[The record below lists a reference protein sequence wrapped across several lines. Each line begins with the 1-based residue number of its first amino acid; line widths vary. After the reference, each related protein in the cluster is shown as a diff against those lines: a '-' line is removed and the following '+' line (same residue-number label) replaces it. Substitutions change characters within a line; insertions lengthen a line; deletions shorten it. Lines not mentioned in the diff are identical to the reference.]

1 MRRILQVPD
10 QVEQIKY
17 HVTNGFTFMYLEVSK
32 CFALLFLLSIVMLI
46 VPSLQKKRVQER
58 KLIYFF
64 FLIQKIFG
72 SVCNK
77 PTITGL
83 GRTAGTTDTYIKE
96 CVSVPLLTQATSNSN
111 PQIPLFVLCSSAA
124 ISLFK
129 MKLLPPFSAC
139 LSAA

>member
-1 MRRILQVPD
+1 MFTCTTLNFYKDTEEILQVPD

-17 HVTNGFTFMYLEVSK
+17 HVTNGFTFMYSEVSK

-64 FLIQKIFG
+64 FLIQKIVG

-83 GRTAGTTDTYIKE
+83 GRTEGTMDT
-96 CVSVPLLTQATSNSN
+96 
-111 PQIPLFVLCSSAA
+111 
-124 ISLFK
+124 
-129 MKLLPPFSAC
+129 
-139 LSAA
+139 